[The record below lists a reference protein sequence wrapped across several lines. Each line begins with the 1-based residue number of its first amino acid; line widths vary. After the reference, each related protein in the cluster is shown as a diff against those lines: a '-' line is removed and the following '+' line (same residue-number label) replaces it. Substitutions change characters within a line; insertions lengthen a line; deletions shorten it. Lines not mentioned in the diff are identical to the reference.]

1 MHGQCSQKQRLL
13 EKEKREPE
21 ELDGVPECGS
31 RVGGSQSTRRKP
43 DGWLT
48 EVKMV
53 KEWSGTRLKKDM
65 KSGDRVLALIYCY
78 DRFPH
83 SLNMAPKQQT
93 WAQLMSWP
101 PSHQVCLRQMKL
113 IQGCQS

>member
-1 MHGQCSQKQRLL
+1 MHGQRSQKQRLP
-13 EKEKREPE
+13 EKEKRELE

-65 KSGDRVLALIYCY
+65 KSSDRVVASIYCNNW
-78 DRFPH
+78 FPH
-83 SLNMAPKQQT
+83 SQKEI
-93 WAQLMSWP
+93 
-101 PSHQVCLRQMKL
+101 PSGRLGL
-113 IQGCQS
+113 SI